1 MKRLSAQ
8 TDLFGDA
15 QEDTA
20 DDVSVIEREPAPKP
34 TAQPAVAPDSE
45 STKKPEPPVTTERYE
60 GWVNSATYLAD
71 LYIAQSSSAMQKIRA
86 LIDDACVIDERK
98 LAKMFQVSVMP
109 VSQVESDDYA
119 TGLIGDRLVLDYWA
133 KGNVDWK
140 EIALHIVADERR
152 ELGLKSVEEAV
163 LHAIGTA
170 TVEGNVIRLNTGQL
184 PRDVYAKVDRVLRL
198 MGGRWTKRLGGHLYS
213 EDPTEKLETLLLTGR
228 IEKPD
233 NFGAFFTPDVLADE
247 VIELA
252 DLEPGLTVLEPSAGA
267 GALLSRAAEVVGI
280 ENCVAVELQQ
290 TLADQ
295 LRARGFEVIQGDF
308 LSRPQWHS
316 VEMVDRI
323 VMNPP
328 FSRQADVD
336 HVMHAY
342 SMLAPGGRLVA
353 IMSAGVSFRTNA
365 KTEAFRALLNDVGS
379 IKPNPDGSFKES
391 GTSVSTVIVVL
402 NKPR

>member
-15 QEDTA
+15 PEDTA
-20 DDVSVIEREPAPKP
+20 DDVSVIEREPSPKA
-34 TAQPAVAPDSE
+34 TAQPAVAADPKPS
-45 STKKPEPPVTTERYE
+45 KKPEPPVTTERYE

-71 LYIAQSSSAMQKIRA
+71 LYIAQSSSAMQKIRG

-109 VSQVESDDYA
+109 VSQIESEDYA
-119 TGLIGDRLVLDYWA
+119 TGLIGDRIVLDYWA
-133 KGNVDWK
+133 KGTVDWK

-152 ELGLKSVEEAV
+152 ELGL
-163 LHAIGTA
+163 I
-170 TVEGNVIRLNTGQL
+170 NTGQL

-290 TLADQ
+290 TLANQ

-316 VEMVDRI
+316 VDLVDRI

-328 FSRQADVD
+328 FSRQLDVD
-336 HVMHAY
+336 HVLHAY

-365 KTEAFRALLNDVGS
+365 KTEAFRALLNEVGS